1 METPAITGEEVG
13 FTRDSFLD
21 ILHFELEKLIREYPE
36 VSLIVTFLQ
45 PLEVVKEEKES
56 EMVQEEMVETVIEE
70 ESIVTEEEPKEEE
83 IIYNELEIVNF
94 SKIDEIQKI
103 LELTIN
109 LNYPQKSIIIAGDIK

>member
-1 METPAITGEEVG
+1 
-13 FTRDSFLD
+13 
-21 ILHFELEKLIREYPE
+21 
-36 VSLIVTFLQ
+36 
-45 PLEVVKEEKES
+45 
-56 EMVQEEMVETVIEE
+56 MVQEEMVETVIEE